1 MNDAPQHTPS
11 GRLQVSLVQMDVE
24 VLQPEQ
30 NLRRVIAA
38 VRQEIEKGAQLI
50 VFPELVNTGYIE
62 PLTIGAPFSTPVGE
76 KGYAY
81 ELYQAA
87 EPANGAFIT
96 ELSELA
102 RNHRVHIVIGL
113 AMRHPQLDGALY
125 NSSVLIGPQGV
136 IGIYNKI
143 HRWHL
148 EKIYFIAGDAL
159 PVFNTSLGTL
169 GMQVCY
175 DIRFPEVT
183 RAMVLQG
190 AGIITNIWASLA
202 ETDGPPVSEDI
213 FLHRAYTRAI
223 ENGVFVL
230 SCNRVGQQGHCHFL
244 GQSLIVEPGGKV
256 LARAGSTREEVIRAE
271 LDLSQIALYRTYTG
285 IYSDR
290 RPDIYSRYGV

>member
-1 MNDAPQHTPS
+1 MNDTPQHTPS

-38 VRQEIEKGAQLI
+38 VRQEIEKGAQLM

-125 NSSVLIGPQGV
+125 NSSVLIGPQGLLAYT
-136 IGIYNKI
+136 IKS
-143 HRWHL
+143 
-148 EKIYFIAGDAL
+148 
-159 PVFNTSLGTL
+159 T
-169 GMQVCY
+169 
-175 DIRFPEVT
+175 
-183 RAMVLQG
+183 
-190 AGIITNIWASLA
+190 AGIWRKCILSPEMHCRYL
-202 ETDGPPVSEDI
+202 
-213 FLHRAYTRAI
+213 TRLLVRW
-223 ENGVFVL
+223 ECRFVTT
-230 SCNRVGQQGHCHFL
+230 SAFR
-244 GQSLIVEPGGKV
+244 K
-256 LARAGSTREEVIRAE
+256 
-271 LDLSQIALYRTYTG
+271 
-285 IYSDR
+285 
-290 RPDIYSRYGV
+290 

>member
-1 MNDAPQHTPS
+1 MNDVSHNALAGH
-11 GRLQVSLVQMDVE
+11 LQVSLVQMDVG

-38 VRQEIEKGAQLI
+38 VHQEAEKGAKLI

-62 PLTIGAPFSTPVGE
+62 PLTIGAPFSTPVGDN
-76 KGYAY
+76 GYAY
-81 ELYQAA
+81 ALYQAA
-87 EPANGAFIT
+87 EPVNGAFIT
-96 ELSELA
+96 ALSELA
-102 RNHRVHIVIGL
+102 RIHGLHIVIGL
-113 AMRHPQLDGALY
+113 AMRHPKLEGGLY
-125 NSSVLIGPQGV
+125 NSSALIGPQGLV
-136 IGIYNKI
+136 GIYNKI

-148 EKIYFIAGDAL
+148 EKMYFIAGDAL
-159 PVFNTSLGTL
+159 PVFHTGSGVL

-202 ETDGPPVSEDI
+202 ETDGPAVSEDI

-223 ENGVFVL
+223 ENGVFML
-230 SCNRVGQQGHCHFL
+230 SCNRVGVQGHCHFL

-256 LARAGSTREEVIRAE
+256 LARAGGTGEEVIRAE
-271 LDLSQIALYRTYTG
+271 LDLSQIVKYRTYTG
-285 IYSDR
+285 IFSDR
-290 RPDIYSRYGV
+290 RPDIYGRYGL